1 MDANNGGADF
11 TRPAMQRAGGE
22 RFRTNNP
29 QTEAASLSSSSFFNA
44 YLSSSSFNT
53 LSPFPSVAVN
63 SYSALIKEFGN
74 DAGGSQSSCLAMN
87 SALITE
93 FTFPMTNSE
102 TAAAGNAVK
111 QSQNP
116 ALAATGR
123 QSYASTFSSPPC
135 RAFRQFVFDNKQD
148 EMLSELVSSLQETN
162 IQQENTIQQL
172 LHHIT
177 KIECK
182 LQSQS
187 ESTKVQ
193 SIGST
198 HKPSNDPPAQSDN
211 LNDSHYQLQMK
222 NDDVVKKIALLTYKN
237 EQLLSKCQRLEKDET
252 STQRA
257 FCVGGGLTRRE

>member
-1 MDANNGGADF
+1 MSRRRPIAMMDANNGGADF
-11 TRPAMQRAGGE
+11 TRSAMQRAGGE

-29 QTEAASLSSSSFFNA
+29 QTEAASLSSSSFFK
-44 YLSSSSFNT
+44 YSSSSSFNT
-53 LSPFPSVAVN
+53 LSSFPSVAVN
-63 SYSALIKEFGN
+63 SYSALIKEFGD
-74 DAGGSQSSCLAMN
+74 DAGGSQSSCLATN

-102 TAAAGNAVK
+102 TSAAGNAVE
-111 QSQNP
+111 QSQNS

-193 SIGST
+193 LIGST
-198 HKPSNDPPAQSDN
+198 HKPSNDPQPN
-211 LNDSHYQLQMK
+211 RT
-222 NDDVVKKIALLTYKN
+222 I
-237 EQLLSKCQRLEKDET
+237 
-252 STQRA
+252 
-257 FCVGGGLTRRE
+257 